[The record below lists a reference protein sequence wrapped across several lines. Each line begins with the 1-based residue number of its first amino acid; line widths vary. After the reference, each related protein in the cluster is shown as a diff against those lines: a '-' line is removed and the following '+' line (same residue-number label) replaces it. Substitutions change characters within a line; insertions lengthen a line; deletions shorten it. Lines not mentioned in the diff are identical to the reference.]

1 RGRGKIERFFLSVNQ
16 LLLQD
21 LPGYIGNQRPS
32 SPMTLEELNEALF
45 QFIIYNYHHRMHSTT
60 QQKPIQAWTR
70 SGFLPNM
77 PESLESLDLLLLNVA
92 KPRKVHA
99 DGIRFQGLRYM
110 NVNLAAYVGETI
122 IIRYDPRDLAEIRVF
137 YQDNFLCT
145 AISPDIANATVSL
158 GDIVSAR
165 NKQRRNLKKE
175 LPGNHNVLDDISTTK
190 QKEDSTKSPK
200 SKLKR
205 YRHE

>member
-1 RGRGKIERFFLSVNQ
+1 
-16 LLLQD
+16 
-21 LPGYIGNQRPS
+21 
-32 SPMTLEELNEALF
+32 
-45 QFIIYNYHHRMHSTT
+45 
-60 QQKPIQAWTR
+60 
-70 SGFLPNM
+70 
-77 PESLESLDLLLLNVA
+77 
-92 KPRKVHA
+92 
-99 DGIRFQGLRYM
+99 M

-158 GDIVSAR
+158 RDIVSAR
-165 NKQRRNLKKE
+165 NKQRRDLKKE
-175 LPGNHNVLDDISTTK
+175 LSGNHTISDYIQTTK
-190 QKEDSTKSPK
+190 QNEDSRESPK